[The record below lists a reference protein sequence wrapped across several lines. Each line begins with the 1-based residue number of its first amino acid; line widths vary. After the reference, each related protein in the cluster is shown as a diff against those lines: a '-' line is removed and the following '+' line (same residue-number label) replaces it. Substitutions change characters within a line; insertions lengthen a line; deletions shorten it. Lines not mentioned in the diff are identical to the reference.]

1 MAETANSFSNFAK
14 LTEGAP
20 EKIVINELLKSC
32 ITLFEQEQY
41 IKFVSNL
48 PLQPIVIFADRDKML
63 RLFNNIIKNAIQA
76 IPFQTEGTITISLE
90 LHNSMALVSIR
101 DTGAGVPTEVANKMF
116 EPYFTTKSTGSGF
129 GLAIS
134 KKIIEMAGGRIWFE
148 TELHVGTVF
157 YIELPVVEE
166 KE

>member
-76 IPFQTEGTITISLE
+76 IPFQTEGTITVSLE

-101 DTGAGVPTEVANKMF
+101 DTVR
-116 EPYFTTKSTGSGF
+116 YS
-129 GLAIS
+129 
-134 KKIIEMAGGRIWFE
+134 
-148 TELHVGTVF
+148 
-157 YIELPVVEE
+157 Y
-166 KE
+166 